1 MNEIERTGGV
11 VASRT
16 ASEVGEGQRKS
27 IASHGGSR
35 RGIPWRAVLW
45 ATVAVCLVGVLLPA
59 VRVVTKADLAERE
72 GAGRAICRVL
82 WRMGLPPIGES
93 LWAVWGLDPSEGG
106 DGEVTIEAATNIAQ
120 ETDHAPETDTDA
132 PAETA
137 AEDSTDTAT
146 ATETDGETA
155 AEPLPDGAIPVVRQ
169 DKSESHR
176 GVDYLYNP
184 AALPV
189 FPTVDDRLWSTA
201 GTPAVL
207 VVHSHPREAYS
218 DGGDYLVAGE
228 DGMAIAPVG
237 VTEGSVVALGVSL
250 TERLR
255 AQGITV
261 IHLRAVAEVGE
272 SYADT
277 YERTERMI
285 RYYTTLY
292 PDIGLV
298 LDLRR
303 SAESADVGILATQGT
318 VAGTDSAQLRI
329 TVDGL
334 RGEAEVSRD
343 VAVAQALRAGLWAVS
358 PTLCRPVYLRRSA
371 GLGERCAEAVVLTL
385 ELGAAGN
392 IYAEADALVEPLA
405 SALAEMLKG

>member
-1 MNEIERTGGV
+1 MNEIERAGV
-11 VASRT
+11 AVAPKAT
-16 ASEVGEGQRKS
+16 TEVCEGQRGFF
-27 IASHGGSR
+27 GGGQRR
-35 RGIPWRAVLW
+35 RGIPRRAVLW
-45 ATVAVCLVGVLLPA
+45 AAVAACLVGLLLPA
-59 VRVVTKADLAERE
+59 VRAVAGAEIGGG

-106 DGEVTIEAATNIAQ
+106 GNEATSEQDADSAT
-120 ETDHAPETDTDA
+120 EPETDT
-132 PAETA
+132 EEGT
-137 AEDSTDTAT
+137 AEDTAEDTDPHAGSDSEVT
-146 ATETDGETA
+146 TEPIEEPT
-155 AEPLPDGAIPVVRQ
+155 AEPLPDGAIPIVRQ

-189 FPTVDDRLWSTA
+189 PPTVDDRLWSTA

-207 VVHSHPREAYS
+207 IVHSHPREAYG
-218 DGGDYLVAGE
+218 DGGDYLVAGD
-228 DGMAIAPVG
+228 DGMALAPVG
-237 VTEGSVVALGVSL
+237 SAEGSVVSLGALL

-255 AQGITV
+255 AAGITV
-261 IHLRAVAEVGE
+261 IHLRAVAEAGE

-277 YERTERMI
+277 YEYTERMI

-303 SAESADVGILATQGT
+303 SAESAGGGLLATHGT
-318 VAGTDSAQLRI
+318 WGGVNCAQLRV

-334 RGEAEVSRD
+334 RREADVACD
-343 VAVAQALRAGLWAVS
+343 VAVAQALRAGLWTVS

-371 GLGERCAEAVVLTL
+371 GLGERCGDTIVLTL

-392 IYAEADALVEPLA
+392 TYAEAATLVEPLA
-405 SALAEMLKG
+405 TCLAGVLRG

>member
-11 VASRT
+11 VASRA
-16 ASEVGEGQRKS
+16 ASEVSEGQRKS
-27 IASHGGSR
+27 IASRGGSR
-35 RGIPWRAVLW
+35 HRGIPWRAVLW

-106 DGEVTIEAATNIAQ
+106 KTENPQ
-120 ETDHAPETDTDA
+120 ENESASETDT
-132 PAETA
+132 PEETA
-137 AEDSTDTAT
+137 EAVTDPVETDAEDTTDTAE
-146 ATETDGETA
+146 ETT

-169 DKSESHR
+169 DVSESHR
-176 GVDYLYNP
+176 GVDYLHNP

-189 FPTVDDRLWSTA
+189 FPFVDERLWSTA

-207 VVHSHPREAYS
+207 IVHSHPREAYG
-218 DGGDYLVAGE
+218 DGGDYVVAGE
-228 DGMAIAPVG
+228 DGMALAPVG

-303 SAESADVGILATQGT
+303 SAESADGGILATRGT
-318 VAGTDSAQLRI
+318 LAGADCAQLRI
-329 TVDGL
+329 TVDGG

-343 VAVAQALRAGLWAVS
+343 VAVAQRLRSKLWAVS
-358 PTLCRPVYLRRSA
+358 PALCRPVHLRRSA
-371 GLGERCAEAVVLTL
+371 GLGERCDETVVLTL

-392 IYAEADALVEPLA
+392 TYAEADALVEPLA

>member
-11 VASRT
+11 VASRA
-16 ASEVGEGQRKS
+16 ASEVSEGQRTS
-27 IASHGGSR
+27 IASHGRSRR

-106 DGEVTIEAATNIAQ
+106 KTENPQ
-120 ETDHAPETDTDA
+120 ETESASETDT
-132 PAETA
+132 PEETA
-137 AEDSTDTAT
+137 EAVTDPEETDAEDTTDTAE
-146 ATETDGETA
+146 ETT

-169 DKSESHR
+169 DVSESHR
-176 GVDYLYNP
+176 GVDYLHNP

-189 FPTVDDRLWSTA
+189 FPFVDERLWSTA

-207 VVHSHPREAYS
+207 IVHSHPREAYG
-218 DGGDYLVAGE
+218 DGGDYVVAGE
-228 DGMAIAPVG
+228 DGMALAPAG
-237 VTEGSVVALGVSL
+237 KTEGSVVALGVSL
-250 TERLR
+250 TEKLR

-261 IHLRAVAEVGE
+261 IHLRTVAEAGE

-277 YERTERMI
+277 YERTERRI

-392 IYAEADALVEPLA
+392 IYAEAEALVEPLA

>member
-1 MNEIERTGGV
+1 MNEIERTGGA
-11 VASRT
+11 VAPRT
-16 ASEVGEGQRKS
+16 AGEVSKGQRTS
-27 IASHGGSR
+27 IASPGGSR
-35 RGIPWRAVLW
+35 RREIPFRMVLW
-45 ATVAVCLVGVLLPA
+45 AAVGVCLVGMLLPA
-59 VRVVTKADLAERE
+59 VRTAAQGGAG
-72 GAGRAICRVL
+72 GAGRALCRVL

-93 LWAVWGLDPSEGG
+93 MWAVWGLDPSEGG
-106 DGEVTIEAATNIAQ
+106 GSEVTTKVAQ
-120 ETDHAPETDTDA
+120 ETEPAPETDTDV
-132 PAETA
+132 PVETA
-137 AEDSTDTAT
+137 AEDCTDT
-146 ATETDGETA
+146 ATETDGETV
-155 AEPLPDGAIPVVRQ
+155 AEPLPDGAIPVRRQ
-169 DKSESHR
+169 DVSESHR
-176 GVDYLYNP
+176 GADYLHNP

-189 FPTVDDRLWSTA
+189 FPTVNDRLWSTA

-207 VVHSHPREAYS
+207 IVHSHPREAYG

-228 DGMAIAPVG
+228 DGVALAPVG

-261 IHLRAVAEVGE
+261 IHLRTVAEAGE

-303 SAESADVGILATQGT
+303 SAEAADGGILATHGT
-318 VAGTDSAQLRI
+318 GAGTDCAQLRI

-334 RGEAEVSRD
+334 RGEAEVAKD
-343 VAVAQALRAGLWAVS
+343 VAAAQALRAGMWAVS

-371 GLGERCAEAVVLTL
+371 GLGERCTEVAVLTL
-385 ELGAAGN
+385 EMGAAGN
-392 IYAEADALVEPLA
+392 TYAEAEALVEPLA
-405 SALAEMLKG
+405 EALADVLKR